1 MTLQQLF
8 MALDIYAEK
17 IPISFLVENLTD
29 LKLSMDEV
37 QQHAEFS
44 DKTYRRNLL
53 YRGDFYQALVLCW
66 KNGQRSPIH
75 NHKGSSC
82 GVKVLEGVAIESIF
96 DIAPNGLIYPTSSRT
111 LNTGEVI
118 GSSDAD
124 VHQISNLQSDDRNL
138 VTLHI
143 YSPPLL
149 HMDCYSL
156 ERNEVESF
164 DDPVYDHGYGI

>member
-1 MTLQQLF
+1 MTITQLL
-8 MALDIYAEK
+8 MVLDIWAEK

-29 LKLSMDEV
+29 LQLSIDEI
-37 QQHAEFS
+37 QKCAEFS

-53 YRGDFYQALVLCW
+53 HESDSYQALILCW

-82 GVKVLEGVAIESIF
+82 GVKVLEGSATESIF
-96 DIAPNGLIYPTSSRT
+96 EIAPNDLIYPTSSRT
-111 LNTGEVI
+111 LDTGKVI
-118 GSSDAD
+118 ASAD
-124 VHQISNLQSDDRNL
+124 DDIHQISNLQSDNRDL

-164 DDPVYDHGYGI
+164 DDPVYDHGFGI